1 MKQPLCDFCL
11 INPRECHFSVFQ
23 ICGSCFQSYIDDDEN
38 EYDSDGSQSSIET
51 VIIEK

>member
-1 MKQPLCDFCL
+1 MKEPLCDFCL

-23 ICGSCFQSYIDDDEN
+23 ICGSCFQTYIDDDTD
-38 EYDSDGSQSSIET
+38 YDTDESQSSIET